1 MRRAI
6 GSCSNDLECPPFLRV
21 KLSHV
26 ARSEVVIPVFCG
38 GSQPGVLAA
47 LLDIDSPVLNNF
59 SPELVEA
66 LQKVCVAVGQA
77 LF

>member
-1 MRRAI
+1 MI
-6 GSCSNDLECPPFLRV
+6 SNTPPPPPLRG
-21 KLSHV
+21 KLSLTF
-26 ARSEVVIPVFCG
+26 ALSEVVIPVFCG
-38 GSQPGVLAA
+38 GSQTGVLAA

-66 LQKVCVAVGQA
+66 LKKVCAAVGQA

>member
-1 MRRAI
+1 MI
-6 GSCSNDLECPPFLRV
+6 SNTLLPFAGNFLTFA
-21 KLSHV
+21 L
-26 ARSEVVIPVFCG
+26 SEVVVPVFCG
-38 GSQPGVLAA
+38 GSQTGVLAA

-66 LQKVCVAVGQA
+66 LKNVCAAVGQA